1 MFGVIS
7 QGKSHVWLRT
17 NVGYK
22 LWKDSVVYDIYG
34 ACSQDFQNNIIVIF
48 NSLTLSYFLY
58 KLHKEI

>member
-48 NSLTLSYFLY
+48 NSLTLG
-58 KLHKEI
+58 